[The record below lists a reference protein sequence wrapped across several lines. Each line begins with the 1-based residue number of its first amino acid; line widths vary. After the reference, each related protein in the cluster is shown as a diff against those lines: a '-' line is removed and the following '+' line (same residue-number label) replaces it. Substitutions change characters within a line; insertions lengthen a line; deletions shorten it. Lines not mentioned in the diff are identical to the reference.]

1 MAWNRWEH
9 SRVIVGFYINYFTVG
24 ALGTQTVMRRFL
36 ATASKPAAVLDT
48 FRFTVAPVL
57 IRDTTRTYR
66 FSFVIKAKDVR
77 MRVVKFKF
85 STRIQCYERYHVIV
99 FE

>member
-1 MAWNRWEH
+1 MAWNRWKH
-9 SRVIVGFYINYFTVG
+9 SRVIVGFYINYFAVG
-24 ALGTQTVMRRFL
+24 AIGTQTVLRSFL
-36 ATASKPAAVLDT
+36 AMAGKPAAVLDT

-66 FSFVIKAKDVR
+66 SSFVIEAKDVR

-85 STRIQCYERYHVIV
+85 STRIQCYERYYVIV
-99 FE
+99 F